1 MASLQLLAL
10 ELSKV
15 FVLYR
20 QPRPAQAE
28 FELLVRT
35 WADVLADVS
44 DAEFIEGMRRTQAVL
59 RFFPVPADVMRQ
71 VEESRK
77 RTPAVNREAL
87 PENALMNGANSVPT
101 GARRF
106 SPTCATKWTSAGR
119 GGPTRRLMSSLPICG
134 RWGWSNDGLPL
145 CPELHAHGTG
155 PSAARRPLWA
165 QRGLQVCRAEERG
178 SRA

>member
-59 RFFPVPADVMRQ
+59 RFFPADVMRQ

-87 PENALMNGANSVPT
+87 PENALTFDERCELGTDWCAKILANMRDKMDV
-101 GARRF
+101 RRQ
-106 SPTCATKWTSAGR
+106 GR
-119 GGPTRRLMSSLPICG
+119 PDT
-134 RWGWSNDGLPL
+134 PL
-145 CPELHAHGTG
+145 DEQLAN
-155 PSAARRPLWA
+155 L
-165 QRGLQVCRAEERG
+165 RALGVEQ
-178 SRA
+178 